1 VARCAT
7 PADVAEALALAR
19 DSGLV
24 VAVRSGGHCFAG
36 RSSTEGVVIDVAPM
50 GAVSVV
56 DGVATVGAGA
66 RLGHLYDALLAHGV
80 TIPAGCGPDVGIA
93 GLTLGGGL
101 GILGRKHGLTCDSL
115 VGAQVVL
122 ADGGAVDCDEQCHE
136 DLFWALRGGGA
147 AGLGVV
153 TSLAF
158 RTLPPP
164 PATAFHLRWQFTEAA
179 AVVEAWQGWAPTAP
193 AELAASLLITAAA
206 DPREAPVANVFG
218 AMLAGEQATLDLLE
232 RLVAGV
238 GSDPSATSSRHVPF
252 REAKHRLVQLGL
264 GDERPGALP
273 YSKSEYFRERLPPDA
288 IASLLDRFVDGR
300 VAGESRELDF
310 TPWGGAYNDL
320 SADATAFPHRSEL
333 FLLKQA
339 AVLGG
344 GASSEQREH
353 ARRWLAESWDAVHPW
368 GAGGVYPNF
377 PDPELEDEA
386 AAYYTTNR
394 ERLAGVKARYESRGL
409 FGS

>member
-1 VARCAT
+1 
-7 PADVAEALALAR
+7 
-19 DSGLV
+19 
-24 VAVRSGGHCFAG
+24 
-36 RSSTEGVVIDVAPM
+36 
-50 GAVSVV
+50 
-56 DGVATVGAGA
+56 VGAGA
-66 RLGHLYDALLAHGV
+66 RLGDLYDALLEHGV
-80 TIPAGCGPDVGIA
+80 TIPAGCGPEVGIA

-101 GILGRKHGLTCDSL
+101 GILGRKRGLTCDSL

-122 ADGGAVDCDEQCHE
+122 ADGRTVDCDEQTRE

-153 TSLAF
+153 TSLVF

-164 PATAFHLRWQFTEAA
+164 PATAFHLSWPFAEAA

-193 AELAASLLITAAA
+193 GELAASLLITAGA
-206 DPREAPVANVFG
+206 DPGEAPVANVFG

-238 GSDPSATSSRHVPF
+238 GSGPSATSSRHGPF

-273 YSKSEYFRERLPPDA
+273 YSKSEYFREPLPPEA
-288 IASLLDRFVDGR
+288 IAPLLDRFASER

-310 TPWGGAYNDL
+310 SPWGGAYNDL
-320 SADATAFPHRSEL
+320 PADATAFPHRSEL

-339 AVLGG
+339 AVLAG
-344 GASSEQREH
+344 GASSEERER
-353 ARRWLAESWDAVHPW
+353 ARRWLAESWEAVHPW
-368 GAGGVYPNF
+368 GAGGAYPNF
-377 PDPELEDEA
+377 PDPELADEA
-386 AAYYTTNR
+386 AAYYTTNG
-394 ERLAGVKARYESRGL
+394 ERLAGVKARYDPGNL